1 MKPSGRLL
9 RSGAVLA
16 GILILA
22 GAAGPAAAGV
32 GDAPR
37 LVVERVVA
45 LGSEI
50 LVTVA
55 NLAPEAHSGK
65 LRIVVPLGASVIELE
80 AGLTLPEGQKAFLAF
95 RLPEPPAAEVPLGA
109 VLDDGIPF

>member
-9 RSGAVLA
+9 QSGAVLA

-45 LGSEI
+45 LGSEVF
-50 LVTVA
+50 VTVA
-55 NLAPEAHSGK
+55 NPAPEPQSGT
-65 LRIVVPLGASVIELE
+65 LRIAVPLGANVIELE
-80 AGLTLPEGQKAFLAF
+80 ARVTLPEGQKAFLAF
-95 RLPEPPAAEVPLGA
+95 RLPGPPPSEIPLGA